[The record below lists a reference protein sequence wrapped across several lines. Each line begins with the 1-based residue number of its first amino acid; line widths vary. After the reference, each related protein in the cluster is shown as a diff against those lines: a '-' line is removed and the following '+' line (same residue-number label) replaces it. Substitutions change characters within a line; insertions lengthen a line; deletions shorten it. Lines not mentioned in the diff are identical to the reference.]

1 METIS
6 QSLTEFITALPSNA
20 QLIVIFLFSFEEGVP
35 FLGSI
40 LPGGTVALLAGSLSA
55 LGFYPP
61 LLVFSIITLGSFL
74 GDSMGIFMG
83 RHFKNAK
90 WIQKIMEA
98 KGNQKTL
105 KAFDENIPFIA
116 ILGKLIP
123 GVRSTPSLFAG
134 VRGVS
139 FRSYALYSFIGSAL
153 WSFIGVFGGNVLARY
168 LGGNYAIMV
177 ILGIL
182 VISLLIFIIK
192 YFINKAKN
200 KNTE

>member
-1 METIS
+1 
-6 QSLTEFITALPSNA
+6 
-20 QLIVIFLFSFEEGVP
+20 
-35 FLGSI
+35 
-40 LPGGTVALLAGSLSA
+40 VALLAGSLSA

-61 LLVFSIITLGSFL
+61 LLVFFIITIGSFL
-74 GDSMGIFMG
+74 GDSIGIFIG
-83 RHFKNAK
+83 KHFKNAK
-90 WIQKIMEA
+90 WIQKIMQAE
-98 KGNQKTL
+98 GNQKTL

-182 VISLLIFIIK
+182 LLSIIIFLVK
-192 YFINKAKN
+192 YLLKKT
-200 KNTE
+200 KK